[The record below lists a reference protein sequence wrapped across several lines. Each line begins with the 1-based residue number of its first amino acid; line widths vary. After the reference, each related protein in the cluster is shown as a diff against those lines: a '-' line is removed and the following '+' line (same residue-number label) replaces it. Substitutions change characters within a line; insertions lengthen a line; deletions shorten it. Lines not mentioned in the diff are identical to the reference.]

1 LTFLPR
7 VPRIRAVNGNRQ
19 IESEDQMGQNRF
31 VSVHNGVLVR
41 AAAFAAVVLAC
52 VVAGPGAPAVQAD
65 KPPQYFVDEARL
77 PFNALA
83 GTTTQR
89 LWGVQGGA
97 GYRIE
102 VPANWNGELV
112 LYAHGFRGGGLE
124 LTVSNPPIRAY
135 LIANGYAWAASSY
148 ATNGYDVTQGVK
160 DTHDLGT
167 LFNGLVA
174 NPSRVYFTGTSMGG
188 HITGVAIEQY
198 PNAYDGAMP
207 MCGVMGDN
215 TLFDYFV
222 ENHLAA
228 HALAGLDVPFP
239 FPADYSTTIVPQLR
253 SLFGNPPPP
262 FPVSLSSL
270 GQQWAGVVEN
280 LSGGDRPMFEQA
292 FAFSGTGAN
301 FLLTQGV
308 GSQPG
313 TRTNIDRVYQ
323 IDNDPAVSGAE
334 ADLNAAIRRLDLD
347 PQARRKQGL
356 AGVPAISGSM
366 RIPTLSM
373 HTLGD
378 LFVPFS
384 MEQIYMRR
392 AIANGAGD
400 LLVTR
405 AIRDINH
412 CGFATAEM
420 EQGFADLANWVA
432 NGVKPAG
439 DDILTP
445 SVVANPNFG
454 CNFSVPGHALAPAC
468 P

>member
-1 LTFLPR
+1 MR
-7 VPRIRAVNGNRQ
+7 VPRIRATNQVGSEAKMRQ
-19 IESEDQMGQNRF
+19 HRF
-31 VSVHNGVLVR
+31 RFL
-41 AAAFAAVVLAC
+41 FLFVLA
-52 VVAGPGAPAVQAD
+52 GFYAPALQAD
-65 KPPQYFVDEARL
+65 KPPQYFVDETKL
-77 PFNALA
+77 PFDALA
-83 GTTTQR
+83 GTTTTR
-89 LWGVQGGA
+89 LWGVHGGA

-102 VPANWNGELV
+102 VPENWNGDLV
-112 LYAHGFRGGGLE
+112 LYAHGFRGSGLE
-124 LTVSNPPIRAY
+124 LTITNPPIREY
-135 LIANGYAWAASSY
+135 LIDHGFAWAASSY

-174 NPSRVYFTGTSMGG
+174 NPRRVYFTGTSMGG

-198 PNAYDGAMP
+198 RNAYDGAMP

-215 TLFDYFV
+215 KLFDYFV

-228 HALAGLDVPFP
+228 HVLAGLEVPFP
-239 FPADYSTTIVPQLR
+239 FPAGYSTTIVPQLR
-253 SLFGNPPPP
+253 TLFGIGPLPAPPPLTP
-262 FPVSLSSL
+262 L
-270 GQQWAGVVEN
+270 GQTFAGVVEN
-280 LSGGDRPMFEQA
+280 LSGGDRPMFDQA
-292 FAFSGTGAN
+292 FRFSFTGAN
-301 FLLTQGV
+301 FLLSQGV
-308 GSQPG
+308 GSGEG
-313 TRTNIDRVYQ
+313 TRTNVDTVYQ
-323 IDNDPAVSGAE
+323 IDADPALSDAE
-334 ADLNAAIRRLDLD
+334 IALNADILRIDLD

-356 AGVPAISGSM
+356 AGVPAIAGTFS
-366 RIPTLSM
+366 IPVLSL

-384 MEQIYMRR
+384 MEQIYARR
-392 AIANGAGD
+392 AAANGVGD

-420 EQGFADLANWVA
+420 ERGFADLVNWVS

-439 DDILTP
+439 DDILAP
-445 SVVANPNFG
+445 AVVANQNFG

>member
-1 LTFLPR
+1 M
-7 VPRIRAVNGNRQ
+7 RQ
-19 IESEDQMGQNRF
+19 YRF
-31 VSVHNGVLVR
+31 VFIPNR
-41 AAAFAAVVLAC
+41 VLARAPVGFVITLFLF
-52 VVAGPGAPAVQAD
+52 VVAGLGAPSVKAER
-65 KPPQYFVDEARL
+65 PPQYFVDETKL
-77 PFNALA
+77 PFDALA
-83 GTTTQR
+83 GTTTTR
-89 LWGVQGGA
+89 LWGVHGGA

-102 VPANWNGELV
+102 VPESWNGELV
-112 LYAHGFRGGGLE
+112 LYAHGFRGSGLE
-124 LTVSNPPIRAY
+124 LTVSNPPIRSY
-135 LIANGYAWAASSY
+135 LIEHGFAWAASSY

-167 LFNGLVA
+167 LFNGRVA

-215 TLFDYFV
+215 KLFDYFV

-239 FPADYSTTIVPQLR
+239 FPAGYTTTVVPQLR
-253 SLFGNPPPP
+253 TLFGAP
-262 FPVSLSSL
+262 FPTLLTPL
-270 GQQWAGVVEN
+270 GEKFAGVVEN
-280 LSGGDRPMFEQA
+280 LSGGDRPMFEEA
-292 FAFSGTGAN
+292 FRFSGTGGN

-308 GSQPG
+308 GSAAG
-313 TRTNIDRVYQ
+313 TRTNIDTVYQ
-323 IDNDPAVSGAE
+323 IDADPALSAE
-334 ADLNAAIRRLDLD
+334 ELALNAIILRIDLE
-347 PQARRKQGL
+347 PQARHEHGL
-356 AGVPAISGSM
+356 AGVPAIEGTL
-366 RIPTLSM
+366 RIPVLSM

-384 MEQIYMRR
+384 MEQIYARR
-392 AIANGAGD
+392 AAANGAD
-400 LLVTR
+400 QLLVTR

-412 CGFATAEM
+412 CGFNPTEM
-420 EQGFADLANWVA
+420 ERGFADLVNWVS

-445 SVVANPNFG
+445 AVVADPNFG
-454 CNFSVPGHALAPAC
+454 CNFTVGAHALAPAC

>member
-1 LTFLPR
+1 M
-7 VPRIRAVNGNRQ
+7 Q
-19 IESEDQMGQNRF
+19 QYRF
-31 VSVHNGVLVR
+31 VSVPR
-41 AAAFAAVVLAC
+41 SVLARAVAGLVTTVFVF
-52 VVAGPGAPAVQAD
+52 VVAGLGAPPLQAD
-65 KPPQYFVDEARL
+65 KPPQYFVDETKL
-77 PFNALA
+77 PFDALSN
-83 GTTTQR
+83 TTTTR

-124 LTVSNPPIRAY
+124 LTVSNPPFRRY
-135 LIANGYAWAASSY
+135 LVEHGFAWAASSY

-167 LFNGLVA
+167 RFNGLVG

-198 PNAYDGAMP
+198 PNHYDGAMP

-222 ENHLAA
+222 ENHFAA
-228 HALAGLDVPFP
+228 QALAGLDVPFP
-239 FPADYSTTIVPQLR
+239 FPADYSAVTVPQIKA
-253 SLFGNPPPP
+253 LFASPLP
-262 FPVSLSSL
+262 FPGPLPPSLPLPFPAHLTLL
-270 GQQWAGVVEN
+270 GRQWAGVVEN

-292 FAFSGTGAN
+292 FIASGTGAN
-301 FLLTQGV
+301 FLFTQGV

-313 TRTNIDRVYQ
+313 SRTNLDTVYQ
-323 IDNDPAVSGAE
+323 IDSDPALS
-334 ADLNAAIRRLDLD
+334 ADEIALNASIRRVDLD
-347 PQARRKQGL
+347 PQARRDQGL
-356 AGVPAISGSM
+356 AGVPVIAGDLKM
-366 RIPTLSM
+366 PVLSM

-384 MEQIYMRR
+384 MEQIYRRR
-392 AIANGAGD
+392 AIANGVGD

-412 CGFATAEM
+412 CGFATVEM
-420 EQGFADLANWVA
+420 ERGFADLVNWVQ

-445 SVVANPNFG
+445 ATVANPNFG
-454 CNFSVPGHALAPAC
+454 CTFSVPGHALAPAC
-468 P
+468 Q

>member
-1 LTFLPR
+1 MPMPLGR
-7 VPRIRAVNGNRQ
+7 NRTL
-19 IESEDQMGQNRF
+19 IF
-31 VSVHNGVLVR
+31 V
-41 AAAFAAVVLAC
+41 AAMFMLAIG
-52 VVAGPGAPAVQAD
+52 GPSPVMAD
-65 KPPQYFVDEARL
+65 KPPQYFVDETKL
-77 PFNALA
+77 PFDALS
-83 GTTTQR
+83 GTTTTR

-124 LTVSNPPIRAY
+124 LTVSNPPIRRF
-135 LIANGYAWAASSY
+135 LVEQGYAWAASSY

-160 DTHDLGT
+160 DMHDLGT
-167 LFNGLVA
+167 RFNGLVA

-215 TLFDYFV
+215 SLFDYFV
-222 ENHLAA
+222 ENHLSA

-239 FPADYSTTIVPQLR
+239 FPADYTTTVLPQLR
-253 SLFGNPPPP
+253 TLFGAPYPATLTP
-262 FPVSLSSL
+262 L
-270 GQQWAGVVEN
+270 GLKYAGIVEN
-280 LSGGDRPMFEQA
+280 LSGGDRPMFDPA
-292 FAFSGTGAN
+292 FRFSGTGGN
-301 FLLTQGV
+301 FLFAQGV
-308 GSQPG
+308 GSQAG
-313 TRTNIDRVYQ
+313 TRTNIDTVYQ
-323 IDNDPAVSGAE
+323 IDADPALSAE
-334 ADLNAAIRRLDLD
+334 EVALNANILRIELD
-347 PQARRKQGL
+347 PQYRHKQGL
-356 AGVPAISGSM
+356 AAVPAISGSFSM
-366 RIPTLSM
+366 PVLSM

-384 MEQIYMRR
+384 MEQIYARR
-392 AIANGAGD
+392 AAANGVGD

-412 CGFATAEM
+412 CGFTTVEM
-420 EQGFADLANWVA
+420 ERGFADLATWVRD
-432 NGVKPAG
+432 GVKPAG

-445 SVVANPNFG
+445 AVVANPNFG
-454 CNFSVPGHALAPAC
+454 CTFTVGAHALAPAC